1 MFGNYSGGKDLTPFP
16 RRPGRGIACA
26 LFLALA
32 GAFWG
37 APASADAVMIQPK
50 SLQNANPFSTL
61 VGRPREKD
69 EERRGRPTIERYVLA
84 SDDRAFLFEDRGR
97 EARVQFLCTPSDPRL
112 DCAIDPHGAAAEI
125 YALTATRGPR
135 GDVIYKNVQGD
146 ALLRIASYG
155 GATVFWP
162 GEPRGLAASKSF
174 GDEHSLELTFTDHE
188 TALRRAQA
196 ATAIISA
203 LTGAPIVFEPGPPP
217 AGVEGANAAVLA
229 DAVVTAAKGL
239 HIVSDDPTGARVIAS
254 RIRKVVFI
262 PDVAATVRLDGAVLE
277 IGYVPMRDIDGR
289 PSSAAV
295 ARFLED
301 TL

>member
-1 MFGNYSGGKDLTPFP
+1 MTPFP
-16 RRPGRGIACA
+16 RRLGRSTFCA

-32 GAFWG
+32 GVLWG
-37 APASADAVMIQPK
+37 APASADAIMIQPK
-50 SLQNANPFSTL
+50 SLQDVNPFSTL
-61 VGRPREKD
+61 VGRPREKNAD
-69 EERRGRPTIERYVLA
+69 RRGGSAIERYVLA

-112 DCAIDPHGAAAEI
+112 DCALDPFGAAAEI

-162 GEPRGLAASKSF
+162 GEPAGLAASKSF
-174 GDEHSLELTFTDHE
+174 GDEHSLELGFTDHE

-196 ATAIISA
+196 ATAVISA
-203 LTGAPIVFEPGPPP
+203 ITGAPIVFEPGPPP
-217 AGVEGANAAVLA
+217 PGVEGANAAVLA

-239 HIVSDDPTGARVIAS
+239 RIVSNDPTGARVIAS
-254 RIRKVVFI
+254 RIRKVIFI
-262 PDVAATVRLDGAVLE
+262 RDVAATVRLDGSVLE
-277 IGYVPMRDIDGR
+277 IGYAPTGDIDGR

-295 ARFLED
+295 ARFLEE